1 MPTTLSTRLCA
12 TVTAR
17 TTAELRRRRD
27 DAARTADVVELRLD
41 GTHDI
46 DVAGALADRKGP
58 VMVTCRPTREGGA
71 FEGPEDRRLAIL
83 AEAARLGA
91 DYVDV
96 EWDSAYSTVLSV
108 RGGRGIVLSS
118 HDYDGVPADLA
129 GRWRAMR
136 ATGAD
141 IVKIAV
147 TARALSDTLGLLDLN
162 AAEPDG
168 ARILLAM
175 GLPGV
180 ATRVLAARFGSCWTF
195 VSESPAPGEISAARM
210 VQEFRFGKTGPATRV
225 FGVVGN
231 PVGHSVSPV
240 MHNAAFDE
248 TGEDAVYLPLEA
260 SSASDFRQFARALRV
275 AGASVTAP
283 FKLALA
289 EGAAIDDRDPARV
302 LSVVNTLK
310 AVNGGWRGCNTDVA
324 GFLAPLDARGVTLA
338 GRRVVVVGTGGAA
351 RAVAFSAASRGA
363 RVTVHGR
370 SRTRALEAAALASA
384 SAGRAFAPDPGSW
397 DLLVNATPV
406 GTYPAVADSPVPEAV
421 LQGGGLVYD
430 LVYKPV
436 RTRLLA
442 DAAAAGCPT
451 IGGLEML
458 VAQAA
463 RQFEWWTGRPAP
475 IETMRAAAE
484 RRLSTN
490 GHELAGNR

>member
-1 MPTTLSTRLCA
+1 LCT
-12 TVTAR
+12 TVTAG

-27 DAARTADVVELRLD
+27 DASRTADVVELRLD
-41 GTHDI
+41 GVRDI

-71 FEGPEDRRLAIL
+71 FDGSEDQRLAFL

-91 DYVDV
+91 EYVDV
-96 EWDSAYSTVLSV
+96 EWDSAFSTVLSL
-108 RGGRGIVLSS
+108 RGGRGVVLSS

-136 ATGAD
+136 AVGAE

-147 TARALSDTLGLLDLN
+147 TARALSDTLALLELN

-168 ARILLAM
+168 SRILLAM
-175 GLPGV
+175 GLPGI
-180 ATRVLAARFGSCWTF
+180 ATRVLAARFGSCWTCA
-195 VSESPAPGEISAARM
+195 SESAEPGEISADRLLE
-210 VQEFRFGKTGPATRV
+210 EFRFRETSRATRV

-231 PVGHSVSPV
+231 PVGHSVSPL

-260 SSASDFRQFARALRV
+260 TSASDFRRFARALRV

-283 FKLALA
+283 FKLTLA
-289 EGAAIDDRDPARV
+289 EGAAVDDDDPARV

-338 GRRVVVVGTGGAA
+338 GRRVAIVGTGGAA

-370 SRTRALEAAALASA
+370 NRARALEAAALASA
-384 SAGRAFAPDPGSW
+384 SAGVGSTPDPGTW

-421 LQGGGLVYD
+421 LHGGGLVYD
-430 LVYKPV
+430 LVYKPG

-442 DAAAAGCPT
+442 DATAAGCPV

-475 IETMRAAAE
+475 VETMRAAAE

-490 GHELAGNR
+490 GRAELAGDR